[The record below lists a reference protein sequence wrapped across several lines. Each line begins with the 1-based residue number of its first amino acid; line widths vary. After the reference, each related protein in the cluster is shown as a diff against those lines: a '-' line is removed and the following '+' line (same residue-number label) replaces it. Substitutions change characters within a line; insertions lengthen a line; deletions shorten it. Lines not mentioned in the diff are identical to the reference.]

1 MSLEWIEEDRLKP
14 VYERG
19 NAIVSLVMCVHCVL
33 SIWLASIYNT
43 WAVTAAVAIPAT
55 LLFFGMKQWRPYC
68 IETRMAAC
76 LSLMTFCMLHIY
88 QMYGLPEMHFF
99 FFTTLVAML
108 AYRDHRALYPGV
120 LLIIAQHVL
129 MTLDGVKTFAP
140 HFWGTRE
147 ISPTVLAFHFGIAL
161 AATALAAHNMKGGR
175 REYLETV
182 QLANEFKEQAEEL
195 ADAKAKL
202 EADLKQR
209 ARLEDLLQQQMA
221 ELQTKAASL
230 EFTNFSMMGELERLE
245 DLATTDAL
253 TGLPNIASI
262 RQILDHSLLLD
273 ANVSVIMMDI
283 DHFKSHNDEHG
294 HQHGD
299 EVLKTVA
306 QVIKG
311 QLRTDEAI
319 GRYGGEEFIIVLP
332 NCPSDVAL
340 RVAERLRR
348 SLEEFEWPVKAVT
361 ASFGIST
368 RAEEFKVADQLI
380 AEADEALYASKR
392 NGRNRVTL
400 GGLNAEAA

>member
-1 MSLEWIEEDRLKP
+1 MNLDWIEEDRLRP

-19 NAIVSLVMCVHCVL
+19 NAVVSMVVVFHGVL
-33 SIWLASIYNT
+33 SIWLASVYNT
-43 WAVTAAVAIPAT
+43 WAVTTAVAIPAT
-55 LLFFGMKQWRPYC
+55 FLYFGLKQWRPFGL
-68 IETRMAAC
+68 ETRMAAC
-76 LSLMTFCMLHIY
+76 LSLMTFTMLHIY

-120 LLIIAQHVL
+120 FLVIAQHVL
-129 MTLDGVKTFAP
+129 MTLDVTQSFAP

-147 ISPTVLAFHFGIAL
+147 VSPTVLAFHFGIAL
-161 AATALAAHNMKGGR
+161 AATALAAYNMQQGR
-175 REYLETV
+175 KEYLDTV
-182 QLANEFKEQAEEL
+182 QLASQFKDQAEEL
-195 ADAKAKL
+195 AEAKKAL

-209 ARLEDLLQQQMA
+209 ARLEDLLQEQMA
-221 ELQTKAASL
+221 ELQTKAAAM
-230 EFTNFSMMGELERLE
+230 EFNNYSMMEELERLE
-245 DLATTDAL
+245 DMATTDAL

-273 ANVSVIMMDI
+273 AKVSVIMMDI

-306 QVIKG
+306 QVMKG

-340 RVAERLRR
+340 RVAERLRQ

-368 RAEEFKVADQLI
+368 RAEDFKVADELI

-392 NGRNRVTL
+392 GGRNRVTL
-400 GGLNAEAA
+400 GGLNSEAA

>member
-1 MSLEWIEEDRLKP
+1 MEEDRLKP

-19 NAIVSLVMCVHCVL
+19 NAIVSIVIGVHCVL
-33 SIWLASIYNT
+33 SVWLASVYNT
-43 WAVTAAVAIPAT
+43 WAVTTAVAIPAT
-55 LLFFGMKQWRPYC
+55 FLFFGMKQSRPHGL
-68 IETRMAAC
+68 ETRMAAC

-99 FFTTLVAML
+99 FFTSLVAML

-120 LLIIAQHVL
+120 TLIIAQHVL
-129 MTLDGVKTFAP
+129 MALDVAQSFAP

-147 ISPTVLAFHFGIAL
+147 VTPGILGFHFGIAL
-161 AATALAAHNMKGGR
+161 AATALAAYNMQLGR
-175 REYLETV
+175 REYLEGV
-182 QLANEFKEQAEEL
+182 QLATQFKDQAEEL

-209 ARLEDLLQQQMA
+209 ARLEDLLQEQMA

-245 DLATTDAL
+245 DMATTDAL

-262 RQILDHSLLLD
+262 RQILDHSLLLEGK
-273 ANVSVIMMDI
+273 VSVIMMDI

-306 QVIKG
+306 QIMKG
-311 QLRTDEAI
+311 QLRSDEAI

-332 NCPSDVAL
+332 NCPSDVAI
-340 RVAERLRR
+340 RVAERLRQ
-348 SLEEFEWPVKAVT
+348 SLEEFEWPVKPVT

-368 RAEEFKVADQLI
+368 RAEEFKVADELI
-380 AEADEALYASKR
+380 SEADEALYASKR

-400 GGLNAEAA
+400 GGLNSEAA

>member
-1 MSLEWIEEDRLKP
+1 MSLGWIEEDRLKP

-19 NAIVSLVMCVHCVL
+19 NAVVGNVILAHCVL

-43 WAVTAAVAIPAT
+43 WEVSTAVAIPAAF
-55 LLFFGMKQWRPYC
+55 LFFGMKQWRPFSL
-68 IETRMAAC
+68 ETRMAGC

-99 FFTTLVAML
+99 FFTSLVAML

-120 LLIIAQHVL
+120 FLIIAQHVL
-129 MTLDGVKTFAP
+129 MTLDVTESFAS

-147 ISPTVLAFHFGIAL
+147 VSPTVLAIHFGIAL
-161 AATALAAHNMKGGR
+161 AATALAASNMLQGR
-175 REYLETV
+175 KEYLDTV
-182 QLANEFKEQAEEL
+182 QLASQFKDQAEEL
-195 ADAKAKL
+195 AEAKLKL

-209 ARLEDLLQQQMA
+209 ARLEDLLQEQMA

-230 EFTNFSMMGELERLE
+230 EFTNYSMIGELERLE
-245 DLATTDAL
+245 DMATTDAL

-273 ANVSVIMMDI
+273 AKVSVIMMDI

-299 EVLKTVA
+299 EVLKSVA
-306 QVIKG
+306 QIMKG

-340 RVAERLRR
+340 RVAERLRQ

-368 RAEEFKVADQLI
+368 RAEDFKVADELI

-400 GGLNAEAA
+400 GGLNSEAA

>member
-1 MSLEWIEEDRLKP
+1 MSLGCIEEDRLRP

-19 NAIVSLVMCVHCVL
+19 NAIVSIVIGVHCIL
-33 SIWLASIYNT
+33 SVWLASIYNT
-43 WAVTAAVAIPAT
+43 WAVTTAVAIPAT
-55 LLFFGMKQWRPYC
+55 FLFFGMKQWRPHGL
-68 IETRMAAC
+68 ETRMAAC

-99 FFTTLVAML
+99 FFTSLVAML

-120 LLIIAQHVL
+120 FLIIAQHVL
-129 MTLDGVKTFAP
+129 MTLDVAQSFAP

-147 ISPTVLAFHFGIAL
+147 VSPVVLAFHFGIAL
-161 AATALAAHNMKGGR
+161 AATALSAHNMQVGR
-175 REYLETV
+175 REYLDTV
-182 QLANEFKEQAEEL
+182 QLASEFKEQAEEL

-209 ARLEDLLQQQMA
+209 ARLEDLLQEQMA

-245 DLATTDAL
+245 DMATTDAL

-273 ANVSVIMMDI
+273 AKVSVIMMDI

-299 EVLKTVA
+299 EVLKSVA
-306 QVIKG
+306 QIMKG

-340 RVAERLRR
+340 RVAERLRQ

-368 RAEEFKVADQLI
+368 RAEEFKVADELI
-380 AEADEALYASKR
+380 SEADEALYTSKR

-400 GGLNAEAA
+400 GGLNSEAA

>member
-1 MSLEWIEEDRLKP
+1 MSLERIEEDRLRP

-19 NAIVSLVMCVHCVL
+19 NAVVSLVMCLHCLL
-33 SIWLASIYNT
+33 SIWLASVYNT
-43 WAVTAAVAIPAT
+43 WAVTTAVAIPAT
-55 LLFFGMKQWRPYC
+55 FLFFGMKQWRPYGL
-68 IETRMAAC
+68 ETRMAAC
-76 LSLMTFCMLHIY
+76 LSLMLFCMLHIY

-99 FFTTLVAML
+99 FFTTLVTML
-108 AYRDHRALYPGV
+108 FYRDHRALYPGV
-120 LLIIAQHVL
+120 FLIIAQHIV
-129 MTLDGVKTFAP
+129 MTLPITQGHSA
-140 HFWGTRE
+140 HFWGTRNVT
-147 ISPTVLAFHFGIAL
+147 PMVLVFHFGIAL
-161 AATALAAHNMKGGR
+161 FATGLTAYKQMVAR

-182 QLANEFKEQAEEL
+182 QLATDFQSQAEEL

-209 ARLEDLLQQQMA
+209 ARLEDLLQEQMA

-245 DLATTDAL
+245 DMATTDSL

-273 ANVSVIMMDI
+273 AKVSVIMMDI

-306 QVIKG
+306 QVMKG

-332 NCPSDVAL
+332 NCPSEVAL
-340 RVAERLRR
+340 RVAERLRQ

-368 RAEEFKVADQLI
+368 RAEDFKVADELI
-380 AEADEALYASKR
+380 AEADEALYTSKR

-400 GGLNAEAA
+400 GGLNSEAA